1 MTQGRGALEFRRP
14 APTIETRGDGC
25 RAKEAKVELDRIN
38 TQFGEQPDR
47 LGDWALGLGK
57 RSIVTTNFGPFSAV
71 LLHMVTQ
78 VRPDIPVLMDSGY
91 GTEATYRYADELT
104 RRLGLNLHTYLPR
117 RTRAMREALEGPAPL
132 PDDPRHAAFTEE
144 VKLEPFA
151 RAIAELKPE
160 VWFTALREE
169 QTAFRAGLAPV
180 TLSKEGILKVS
191 PVFHWS
197 SKRMHEYL
205 QAHGLP
211 NNFDYYDPTKVED
224 KRECGLH
231 MAH

>member
-1 MTQGRGALEFRRP
+1 MCGDLDEENTQLERLYNAFLHAARSAIHDAVDHHGGSRGR
-14 APTIETRGDGC
+14 
-25 RAKEAKVELDRIN
+25 LDR
-38 TQFGEQPDR
+38 Q
-47 LGDWALGLGK
+47 
-57 RSIVTTNFGPFSAV
+57 
-71 LLHMVTQ
+71 
-78 VRPDIPVLMDSGY
+78 
-91 GTEATYRYADELT
+91 
-104 RRLGLNLHTYLPR
+104 
-117 RTRAMREALEGPAPL
+117 PAPL